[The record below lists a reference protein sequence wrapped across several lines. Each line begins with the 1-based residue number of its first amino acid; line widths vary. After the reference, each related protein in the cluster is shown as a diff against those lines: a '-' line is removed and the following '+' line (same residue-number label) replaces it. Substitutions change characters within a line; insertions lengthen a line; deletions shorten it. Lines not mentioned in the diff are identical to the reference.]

1 MTSRSYRSRT
11 DTVKDVKGDVV
22 AADSHSIL
30 GRCRNHFCQ
39 LVNVQGVNDV
49 RQSETQTAEPL
60 VYEFS
65 AFGV

>member
-1 MTSRSYRSRT
+1 MCTHPYQSST
-11 DTVKDVKGDVV
+11 NTVKDEKGDVV

-49 RQSETQTAEPL
+49 RQPETQTAEPL

-65 AFGV
+65 AFEV